1 MLQDSTILLNELQK
15 LILNA
20 KSLKSEDEEFVKSTF
35 KKILEGGD
43 NYSMHELEHWFTN
56 DDQKT
61 EQKILDRI
69 MNIAHY
75 QKSKFDAENKFKII
89 SHDDG
94 CSCGGH

>member
-1 MLQDSTILLNELQK
+1 
-15 LILNA
+15 
-20 KSLKSEDEEFVKSTF
+20 
-35 KKILEGGD
+35 
-43 NYSMHELEHWFTN
+43 MHELEHWFTN

-89 SHDDG
+89 SNDDG